1 MPIWQILKETPK
13 ALMLAE
19 ITAFL
24 LGISGIFAVFF
35 MAYAIWGG

>member
-13 ALMLAE
+13 FLMLAE

-24 LGISGIFAVFF
+24 LCIMGIFGFF
-35 MAYAIWGG
+35 FIAYAFMGG